1 MEDHEYLAPHPGA
14 VYARVQLLAQIYR
27 RRRFL
32 VHSTS
37 GVLLSAGLLV
47 GLVQM
52 HGFIQGEIA
61 PPPVVPGAAESA
73 PPPAP
78 SAPSAPSAPGA
89 PSAARRSPE
98 AEAGVPMPDDPELA
112 AYFGAGYD
120 WDDAERLARLWN
132 LDDPTDAKVK
142 AGARIL
148 AGRDVPLRPGRG

>member
-32 VHSTS
+32 VHSVS

-52 HGFIQGEIA
+52 HGFIQGEVA
-61 PPPVVPGAAESA
+61 PPPMAPGLGTPEPGP

-78 SAPSAPSAPGA
+78 SAASRP
-89 PSAARRSPE
+89 
-98 AEAGVPMPDDPELA
+98 AETEENPPRPDDPELA
-112 AYFGAGYD
+112 AYFGAGYG
-120 WDDAERLARLWN
+120 WDDAVRLARLWN

-142 AGARIL
+142 AGHRLL
-148 AGRDVPLRPGRG
+148 ADESLPIRPGGA